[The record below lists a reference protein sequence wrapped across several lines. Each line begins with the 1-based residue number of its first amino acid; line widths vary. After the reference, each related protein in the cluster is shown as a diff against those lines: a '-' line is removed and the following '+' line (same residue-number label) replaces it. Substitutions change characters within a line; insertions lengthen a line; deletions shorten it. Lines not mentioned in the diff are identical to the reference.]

1 MTDRTVKVI
10 LDAEIAKYFA
20 KMKEA
25 GKVTRDL
32 EKAERDLKNSIDAAE
47 DAAGRA
53 RVSEAKLAEVR
64 NNSKATVAQLAAAEE
79 DHNTNLRKLDAAL
92 ENSTQAEKRFQE
104 ALRKSYE
111 EQQKGGKKTRDELDR
126 VASRANAQFDAL
138 KFTAL
143 SVGLPA
149 AAAIGAAGTAV
160 AIGGIATA
168 FAGLGVYLAA
178 RNDDIANEF
187 TRMVNNI
194 ESSFDDV
201 GQKFEAPVSDAIDEI
216 GHSFERVNPL
226 IQNSMSTATAYV
238 APLTRGVLDLAENAM
253 PGFAKATA
261 AAGPPVE
268 GLASLLS
275 QTGSGLSDF
284 FSELTNG
291 SVSSAQG
298 MSQLGGVVQ
307 LLLGRLGTLLANL
320 SNISGGPLGDLRA
333 MVDNVTSALIKLT
346 QQGAA
351 GTGFLSGFTSSA
363 SGMLAILNSVVS
375 VLNLLPS
382 GVTQFAG
389 SLTSTA
395 MVASKFGLDI
405 GEGWRGL
412 GDKVRAAGTDLTGTA
427 KASAQAKSALGGL
440 ASGAVHPA
448 ALAVGIL
455 SVGLDLLGQHQREMA
470 LNAQNAANRVNTL
483 TDALRASNGVI
494 DESVRS
500 SAVKTLS
507 AYQVLDEGTRNLIQ
521 DVTHLAGPQGA
532 QQLTDAFLGNAAAG
546 DKLKATLQA
555 IVRDGTDTG
564 KAAYGSYGQA
574 LGSTEKHMTNA
585 AKNAQDLLNIMQ
597 DNAGTFANAADAA
610 RAESAA
616 MQGAA
621 DAHKTLS
628 DGQRAAD
635 TTTRSLADAFGTLAK
650 SGGDAASKANDLL
663 LAVRLLRGETP
674 SVEEA
679 TKGWNDAVRE
689 VESSLKGLNLKG
701 VKDGVVDATGAIRTQ
716 TEAGSKLYDTVQKTA
731 RAWATQAQAWQD
743 AGVPADQIQTRLS
756 GMNDEFA
763 KQLKAAGLTE
773 AQISSLTQHYGM
785 IPKDIVTQLRLEG
798 NNDASTELSGLLG
811 KLKEFPDSKGIQV
824 DVMSDVA
831 RKTLLDLG
839 YQIVQ
844 LPNGKF
850 QVFANTDE
858 GRKGLTD
865 FKKTIDT
872 TFGTVH
878 IQAEDEPAETTVTV
892 WQKRTN
898 GTTGYT
904 TLDCRVDPASGK
916 LQYWTRQADGTH
928 AYSTLDTRIDPATG
942 KVQAWVRT
950 AEGTWGWTT
959 LDAHTAAAEAAIN
972 DAARPRSTT
981 ITVKYDVRGA
991 PTLPRGAN
999 RADFAA
1005 GGVAVPMASGGVL
1018 GLASGQQ
1025 LSPMSPIAQRVAPA
1039 TWRIVGDNLRYPEY
1053 YIPANGSAR
1062 SRAILAQ
1069 AMADPALQS
1078 DVTSGRAWVGSMAPR
1093 IVIPMQSSGSSD
1105 VPAQVLAA
1113 FSAQLQAAVV
1123 TGFSQ
1128 VTINLDPRGISTLET
1143 RGAALNSVR

>member
-25 GKVTRDL
+25 GKVTRDV
-32 EKAERDLKNSIDAAE
+32 EKAERDLKNSLDAAE

-64 NNSKATVAQLAAAEE
+64 NNSKATVAQLAQAEE
-79 DHNTNLRKLDAAL
+79 EHNSNLRKLDAAIDHA
-92 ENSTQAEKRFQE
+92 TQAEQRFQE

-111 EQQKGGKKTRDELDR
+111 EQDKGGKKTRDELDR

-160 AIGGIATA
+160 ALGGIATA

-178 RNDDIANEF
+178 QNDQIANKF
-187 TRMVNNI
+187 TGMVNNI
-194 ESSFDDV
+194 EASFSGV
-201 GQKFEAPVSDAIDEI
+201 GEKFEAPVSAAIDDI

-226 IQNSMSTATAYV
+226 IQNSMTTAAGYV

-261 AAGPPVE
+261 AAGPPVA
-268 GLASLLS
+268 GLASLLA

-291 SVSSAQG
+291 SVSAAQG
-298 MSQLGGVVQ
+298 MSQLGGIVQ

-351 GTGFLSGFTSSA
+351 GTSFLSGFTSSA
-363 SGMLAILNSVVS
+363 SGMIA
-375 VLNLLPS
+375 VLNILASVINTLPS
-382 GVTQFAG
+382 GLTQFAG
-389 SLTSTA
+389 ALSATS
-395 MVASKFGLDI
+395 MVASKFGLDV
-405 GEGWRGL
+405 GAGFEGL
-412 GDKVRAAGTDLTGTA
+412 GGKIRAAGADLSGTA
-427 KASAQAKSALGGL
+427 KFAAQAKTAVGGL
-440 ASGAVHPA
+440 AAGAFNPA
-448 ALAVGIL
+448 TLAVGAL
-455 SVGLDLLGQHQREMA
+455 SVGLDLLGQHQRNMA

-500 SAVKTLS
+500 AAVKQLS

-532 QQLTDAFLGNAAAG
+532 GQLVDAFLGSAQAG
-546 DKLKATLQA
+546 DKLKATLQQ
-555 IVRDGTDTG
+555 IVRDGTSTG
-564 KAAYGSYGQA
+564 TAAYGGYNQA
-574 LGSTEKHMTNA
+574 LGASEKHMTA
-585 AKNAQDLLNIMQ
+585 AAQNAQDLLNIMQ

-621 DAHKTLS
+621 DAHKALT
-628 DGQRAAD
+628 DGERAAD
-635 TTTRSLADAFGTLAK
+635 TTTRSLSAAFNELSKT
-650 SGGDAASKANDLL
+650 GGDAASKADDLL
-663 LAVRLLRGETP
+663 QAVRLLRGETP

-679 TKGWNDAVRE
+679 TKGWNDALRSVGE
-689 VESSLKGLNLKG
+689 SLKGVDLKKLKG
-701 VKDGVVDATGAIRTQ
+701 DLVDASGAINTQ
-716 TEAGSKLYDTVQKTA
+716 SAEGSKLYDVIMNTSK
-731 RAWATQAQAWQD
+731 AWATQAQAWQS
-743 AGVPADQIQTRLS
+743 AGVPADQIQGRLA
-756 GMNDEFA
+756 GMNDELG
-763 KQLKAAGLTE
+763 KQLRAAGLTQG
-773 AQISSLTQHYGM
+773 QIDSLAQHYGM
-785 IPKDIVTQLRLEG
+785 IPADVVTQLRLEG
-798 NNDASTELSGLLG
+798 NADAQTELSGILG
-811 KLKEFPDSKGIQV
+811 ELKKFPDSKGIRV
-824 DVMSDVA
+824 DVMSDTA
-831 RKTLLDLG
+831 RKTLTDLG

-844 LPNGKF
+844 LPDGKF
-850 QVFANTDE
+850 QVFANTEE
-858 GRKGLTD
+858 GRKGLSD
-865 FKKTIDT
+865 FKNTIDG
-872 TFGTVH
+872 TFGVVH
-878 IQAEDEPAETTVTV
+878 VKATDGEAQATVTV
-892 WQKRTN
+892 WQKRAD

-904 TLDCRVDPASGK
+904 TLDARANPATGK
-916 LQYWTRQADGTH
+916 LEYWTRQANGSY
-928 AYSTLDTRIDPATG
+928 AWATLDSRIDPATG
-942 KVQAWVRT
+942 KVQGWLRMAD
-950 AEGTWGWTT
+950 GSWGWVN
-959 LDAHTAAAEAAIN
+959 LDAHTAEAEKAIN
-972 DAARPRSTT
+972 DAARTRHSTIVVT
-981 ITVKYDVRGA
+981 YDVRGA
-991 PTLPRGAN
+991 PRAPAGGT

-1018 GLASGQQ
+1018 GLASGQR
-1025 LSPMSPIAQRVAPA
+1025 LTPMSPIAQRVAPA
-1039 TWRIVGDNLRYPEY
+1039 TWRIVGDNLRVPEY

-1062 SRAILAQ
+1062 SKAILAQ
-1069 AMADPALQS
+1069 AMMDPALQS

-1093 IVIPMQSSGSSD
+1093 IIIPMQAAAASD

-1113 FSAQLQAAVV
+1113 FASQLQAAVV
-1123 TGFSQ
+1123 AGMSQ